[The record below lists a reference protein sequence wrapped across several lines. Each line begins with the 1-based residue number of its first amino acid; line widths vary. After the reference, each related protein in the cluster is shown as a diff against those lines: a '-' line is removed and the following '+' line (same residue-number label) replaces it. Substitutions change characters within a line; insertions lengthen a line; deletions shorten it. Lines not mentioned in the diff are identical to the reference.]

1 MGQGDAALGDSRL
14 LRIAGRWTTSGFV
27 IGDPAVPI
35 VGTDDYDVLP
45 GGRFLIHHV
54 DVTVGS
60 QQVRAIEIIGEPNPV
75 GEGYLARS
83 YDNEGNAEVM
93 HVTID
98 DAGAFHFTG
107 GPDVATAA
115 QPEHDRT
122 ARVRSTLTVGDERR
136 TMKALWERSTDGA
149 SWEPWMEVTF
159 TRRDPS
165 QA

>member
-1 MGQGDAALGDSRL
+1 MGQRDATAGSSRL

-35 VGTDDYDVLP
+35 IGTDYYDVLA

-60 QQVRAIEIIGEPNPV
+60 HQVRAIEIIGETNPV

-93 HVTID
+93 HVTVN
-98 DAGAFHFTG
+98 DAGAFQATS
-107 GPDVATAA
+107 GPDIATAA
-115 QPEHDRT
+115 HRSAPGQPECDR
-122 ARVRSTLTVGDERR
+122 
-136 TMKALWERSTDGA
+136 
-149 SWEPWMEVTF
+149 P
-159 TRRDPS
+159 
-165 QA
+165 